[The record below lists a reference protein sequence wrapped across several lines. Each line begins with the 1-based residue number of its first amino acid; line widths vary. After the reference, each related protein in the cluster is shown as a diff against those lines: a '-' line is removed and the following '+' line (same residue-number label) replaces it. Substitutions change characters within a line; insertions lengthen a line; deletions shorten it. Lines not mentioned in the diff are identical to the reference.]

1 MLLLILMMLHLLVKN
16 YLNLILIAKKAD
28 PQIADKI
35 IKQKKLFGL
44 YILFKNYILF
54 FGCGI

>member
-1 MLLLILMMLHLLVKN
+1 MISLKEATLVGEK
-16 YLNLILIAKKAD
+16 LFKPTLIAKKAD

-35 IKQKKLFGL
+35 IKRKKLLTGNFVS
-44 YILFKNYILF
+44 KNYILF